1 MTEEEIMK
9 DPYGWDT
16 DSDPEDDPG
25 LVKLISRVAKTEVD
39 PASLPLPD
47 FKRLCRRLHY
57 HRYSV
62 KYAMLGTKR
71 LKRTE
76 YNKYGEGGGFPY
88 CPEELELAKARVEPV
103 KSHYAVAAWE
113 AMNPKYRPSSP
124 RFDFREETGQVLD
137 FEDEDEDNDM
147 LLCVTGDCHSFAT
160 NTTREDVGEM
170 LTLVRPCMGDFDL
183 SVAVACPG
191 CPFSSCISRKKYRPR
206 HVDHAARRLVGLP
219 AYSILE
225 DIIGFGVFS
234 NVNGYGRWVGGACT
248 APEVL
253 DHLATGVDGPNIRM
267 HHCYGNPDAPPVP
280 TQELDAAAQA
290 LVAVLTKYGNLQ
302 EAIAPGCTAPIAQ
315 VLAVYMPDG
324 NDRDVE
330 VVTTT
335 GIHVGVYFA
344 TS

>member
-47 FKRLCRRLHY
+47 FKRLCRRLHNHKY
-57 HRYSV
+57 PV

-76 YNKYGEGGGFPY
+76 YHKSAEGRLSY
-88 CPEELELAKARVEPV
+88 CPEELELAKARVDPV
-103 KSHYAVAAWE
+103 KTQYAVAAWE
-113 AMNPKYRPSSP
+113 VMNPRYRPSSP
-124 RFDFREETGQVLD
+124 RFDFHEKTGVEEEKEVN
-137 FEDEDEDNDM
+137 DEDNDM
-147 LLCVTGDCHSFAT
+147 LLCVTGDCHSFAKY
-160 NTTREDVGEM
+160 TTREDVGEM

-183 SVAVACPG
+183 QVAVACPG
-191 CPFSSCISRKKYRPR
+191 CPFSSCISRRKYGPR

-225 DIIGFGVFS
+225 DSIGFGVFS
-234 NVNGYGRWVGGACT
+234 NVNGYGRWVRGACT

-253 DHLATGVDGPNIRM
+253 DHLATGVDGPNICIYP
-267 HHCYGNPDAPPVP
+267 CYGNPDSPPVP

-302 EAIAPGCTAPIAQ
+302 EAIAPGCTAPIAR

-324 NDRDVE
+324 NDRNVE